1 MEKQMKKSLSRQM
14 TAVFV
19 GLLAFVL
26 AAVFIVN
33 AVFLGHYYTTH
44 KESDLLNTYNALK
57 EAQESD
63 ELTDENKQWK
73 LSYELEKMNIDVCVM
88 NVDRDAGTINEIF
101 SNVKEKSLLYDQT
114 LRIFFSKDT
123 GNETVLKSTDQY
135 VMRKMTDRQNGT
147 DYLEMWGYL
156 DDDFFVLMR
165 SPLES
170 IRESASLAN
179 QFLIYLGIIGMVVG
193 GLLVWIF
200 SRKIT
205 RPVMELARLS
215 EDMANLNFDMKYTSG
230 GNNEIGI
237 LGENFNK
244 MSLQLEKTVSELKT
258 ANNQLQKDIEQKEK
272 LEDMRNEFLGNVSHE
287 LKTPLTLI
295 LLAAE
300 KLTDANQP
308 GKECRTILYNVKRML
323 ALISELVDIRKQDL
337 GLSTLHLD
345 WINMSQMIRQLF
357 DDMSSWAENKH
368 ITITYNADDNDIEM
382 DADKEKIGKMIL
394 NLFSNAIKYTDE
406 GGRIDISFKQGTQK
420 DVSPCY
426 DTVHTEGAVPA
437 DVPLCI
443 LTVKDTG
450 IGISSESIHLIY
462 ERFFQVNGNSQSHLG
477 SGIGLAIV
485 KSVVLQHKGMIVVSS
500 ERMRGSEFIIALPVY
515 ENCRSNESSVG
526 NQLLDVRSF
535 IDEQYNEFEP
545 VKTSSVGGDE
555 PVIDNPDLPTLLIV
569 EDNQELQS
577 ALKERLSA
585 FYNIHIADNGR
596 MGLEKCMSVFP
607 DIIVSDVMMP
617 LMSGMEMCM
626 KIKNNIDLCHILPA
640 FFFLIRKCEKA
651 ETGGARIGIKNERL
665 FSPPTA
671 KKALT
676 YRPGQFFCKQHTH
689 DQPPGV
695 TVRMRNQVAKALC
708 RTTTFFSS
716 AVVRQVLWSCW

>member
-1 MEKQMKKSLSRQM
+1 MQMEKQMKKSLSRQM

-156 DDDFFVLMR
+156 DDDSFVLMR

-287 LKTPLTLI
+287 LKTPIALIQGYAEGLKEGVNDDPESREFYCDVIMDEASKMNQMVKNLLTL
-295 LLAAE
+295 
-300 KLTDANQP
+300 
-308 GKECRTILYNVKRML
+308 
-323 ALISELVDIRKQDL
+323 
-337 GLSTLHLD
+337 
-345 WINMSQMIRQLF
+345 
-357 DDMSSWAENKH
+357 
-368 ITITYNADDNDIEM
+368 
-382 DADKEKIGKMIL
+382 
-394 NLFSNAIKYTDE
+394 
-406 GGRIDISFKQGTQK
+406 
-420 DVSPCY
+420 
-426 DTVHTEGAVPA
+426 
-437 DVPLCI
+437 
-443 LTVKDTG
+443 
-450 IGISSESIHLIY
+450 
-462 ERFFQVNGNSQSHLG
+462 
-477 SGIGLAIV
+477 
-485 KSVVLQHKGMIVVSS
+485 
-500 ERMRGSEFIIALPVY
+500 
-515 ENCRSNESSVG
+515 
-526 NQLLDVRSF
+526 NQLEFGNDEVEFARFDIAALVRGVIASCD
-535 IDEQYNEFEP
+535 ILIQQAGA
-545 VKTSSVGGDE
+545 SVDFVSEEKVYVWGDE
-555 PVIDNPDLPTLLIV
+555 FKTEQVVRN
-569 EDNQELQS
+569 
-577 ALKERLSA
+577 LSL
-585 FYNIHIADNGR
+585 IHI
-596 MGLEKCMSVFP
+596 
-607 DIIVSDVMMP
+607 
-617 LMSGMEMCM
+617 
-626 KIKNNIDLCHILPA
+626 
-640 FFFLIRKCEKA
+640 
-651 ETGGARIGIKNERL
+651 
-665 FSPPTA
+665 
-671 KKALT
+671 
-676 YRPGQFFCKQHTH
+676 
-689 DQPPGV
+689 
-695 TVRMRNQVAKALC
+695 
-708 RTTTFFSS
+708 
-716 AVVRQVLWSCW
+716 